1 MIRAEYR
8 KVYHLLYEEERR
20 YLERMEKESNEILQQ
35 LRASEDSMDQK
46 GKVPRGMYEDLK
58 KTCHEPDVELLQ
70 VRTEESHGAAWRT
83 STISSS
89 TVTRWQWCF
98 VMLWEGFYLS
108 RWCRSPKGILAIHK
122 NPSLKKQVKNNP
134 REYLLLKLSYTFTYW
149 WTAPRSLFEDSGFVC
164 GPGKN
169 EKFQNLYS
177 SFSLSVSVYMIQ
189 FAGIGAYPLLG
200 ISNEVSTANLAA
212 YTEIFFF
219 CFSLQHF
226 ENTLKR

>member
-46 GKVPRGMYEDLK
+46 GKVLRGMYEDLK

-89 TVTRWQWCF
+89 TVTRHALA
-98 VMLWEGFYLS
+98 VMLCDAVGAVL
-108 RWCRSPKGILAIHK
+108 P
-122 NPSLKKQVKNNP
+122 
-134 REYLLLKLSYTFTYW
+134 
-149 WTAPRSLFEDSGFVC
+149 
-164 GPGKN
+164 
-169 EKFQNLYS
+169 
-177 SFSLSVSVYMIQ
+177 VSVMQKSKGY
-189 FAGIGAYPLLG
+189 
-200 ISNEVSTANLAA
+200 SCHT
-212 YTEIFFF
+212 
-219 CFSLQHF
+219 
-226 ENTLKR
+226 